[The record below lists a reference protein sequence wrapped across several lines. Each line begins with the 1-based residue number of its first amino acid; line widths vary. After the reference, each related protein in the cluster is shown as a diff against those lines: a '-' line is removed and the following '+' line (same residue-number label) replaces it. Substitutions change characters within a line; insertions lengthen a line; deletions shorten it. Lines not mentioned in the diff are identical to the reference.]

1 MKFPIVNG
9 LRSLVLGTPG
19 TMRAW
24 LNGLVLEG
32 KKRETAGTADEYDDN
47 EKEFVGERLALVN
60 DDLEMVA
67 TVEVTDVVDSTFAEV
82 PWSFAEA
89 EGEGETSIETWREAH
104 RNFWSDVGVDVT
116 DDLPVVLVYFQIVEP
131 VGTPT

>member
-9 LRSLVLGTPG
+9 LRSLELGTPS

-32 KKRETAGTADEYDDN
+32 KKRATAGTADGYDDN

-82 PWSFAEA
+82 AWSFAEA
-89 EGEGETSIETWREAH
+89 EGEGETSIQTWREAH
-104 RNFWSDVGVDVT
+104 RNFWSDV
-116 DDLPVVLVYFQIVEP
+116 
-131 VGTPT
+131 